1 MSCKNSDMP
10 INVDST
16 SKTCDLTCSFS
27 YTYGNS
33 DLSVTNNGDHLAFS
47 YDGNSTVIYNGDNYN
62 VQDIRLYKPSL
73 NSYYGSKI
81 DAELLIHHVSA
92 TGQNLL
98 LCIPIV
104 SNNSSSASNTMF
116 NKIIP
121 FVPSKLNEN
130 RTINVSNYT
139 LNYFIPK
146 SGFYSYT
153 GNLPYEPCNGN
164 YNIILFDSRNTIN
177 MNPNNLSTLGSIIKP
192 LNVTMKT
199 GDSSKL
205 QFNKTGTTENTL
217 TGEDEIYID
226 CQPVNEEENIAGATQ
241 TLETISVS
249 KTNGVTS
256 PSYERNM
263 KYVEIIGGIAGGLL
277 LFHFL
282 TKGASRLYTKL
293 STS

>member
-10 INVDST
+10 INVEDT
-16 SKTCDLTCSFS
+16 SKTCDLTCNFS

-33 DLSVTNNGDHLAFS
+33 DLSVTNNGTYLSFS
-47 YDGNSTVIYNGDNYN
+47 YDGNSTVKFNGDNYN

-73 NSYYGSKI
+73 NSYYGSNI
-81 DAELLIHHVSA
+81 DAEMFIHHISA

-104 SNNSSSASNTMF
+104 SNNSASASNTMF

-121 FVPSKLNEN
+121 FVTSNLNEN

-192 LNVTMKT
+192 LKVNKKQL
-199 GDSSKL
+199 DSSKL

-226 CQPVNEEENIAGATQ
+226 CQPVNEEEDNTQITNVNAT
-241 TLETISVS
+241 TNKDS
-249 KTNGVTS
+249 KTTS

-263 KYVEIIGGIAGGLL
+263 KYFEIIGGIAGGLL

-293 STS
+293 SSS

>member
-1 MSCKNSDMP
+1 MSCTNSDMP
-10 INVDST
+10 INVENT
-16 SKTCDLTCSFS
+16 SNKCDLTCSFS

-33 DLSVTNNGDHLAFS
+33 DLSVTNNGDHLSFS

-73 NSYYGSKI
+73 NKYYGSKV
-81 DAELLIHHVSA
+81 DAELFIHHVGSS
-92 TGQNLL
+92 GQNLL
-98 LCIPIV
+98 LCVPIV

-116 NKIIP
+116 NNVIP
-121 FVPSKLNEN
+121 FVPSKLNES

-153 GNLPYEPCNGN
+153 GKLPYEPCNGN

-177 MNPNNLSTLGSIIKP
+177 MNPNNLSTIGSILEVPNTKIKASTK
-192 LNVTMKT
+192 N
-199 GDSSKL
+199 KL
-205 QFNKTGTTENTL
+205 YYNKIGTTENTL

-226 CQPVNEEENIAGATQ
+226 CQPVNESGEIDIIRDSTDQSQEHSIK
-241 TLETISVS
+241 LR
-249 KTNGVTS
+249 S
-256 PSYERNM
+256 PSYDRNM

-282 TKGASRLYTKL
+282 TKSASSLYTKL
-293 STS
+293 TTS